1 MNEIED
7 GIYLHMLFNIA
18 YLVKGDKV
26 MIQDPEKLYWESSM
40 MDRWHMQMLLD
51 NGLIYRKQ

>member
-1 MNEIED
+1 MKEIED

-18 YLVKGDKV
+18 YLLKGDKV
-26 MIQDPEKLYWESSM
+26 MTQSADNPYWESSN
-40 MDRWHMQMLLD
+40 MDREHMQTLLD

>member
-1 MNEIED
+1 MKEIED
-7 GIYLHMLFNIA
+7 GIYLHMLFSIA

-26 MIQDPEKLYWESSM
+26 MTQSAGNKYWESSC